1 MSIQTP
7 GDGLPE
13 CASIH
18 SYKTD
23 MSKLLEEGNKKFGKI
38 EIKSNLFALA
48 ERSINP
54 SLKREDFLPTLQVK
68 KIRVKT
74 RGI

>member
-1 MSIQTP
+1 
-7 GDGLPE
+7 
-13 CASIH
+13 
-18 SYKTD
+18 
-23 MSKLLEEGNKKFGKI
+23 MSKMLEVGDKKFGKI
-38 EIKSNLFALA
+38 EVKSNLFSLA

-74 RGI
+74 RGH